1 MQSPSEATL
10 AQYINNFAA
19 TPKTIP
25 GTGVFAMRVQT
36 APFGHNAPKYTTL
49 PTEWINLAD
58 MDEPLN
64 EEELRKPYPFD
75 WDAGSPSVNFASNKI
90 SYKTIYGEQG
100 DVILLESA
108 FSDVLTGSW
117 ILMKSSAEDGDIAA
131 LRVVKAEQVSRADF
145 ALSAK
150 TTRLTLEADD
160 GQPDFNRFRLRTTA
174 IYAQSEAMELA
185 GKPVDMP
192 VQGDTIELD
201 HMLERQIRPGQPVI
215 VSGTPTD
222 LEDVVESELAI
233 VKEAVSIAG
242 YTHLVFESKLQ
253 RAYRRGSV
261 TVKANLAPA
270 THGES
275 HKEMLGGGDAS
286 QPFQTFPLG
295 HAPLTYLVAPV
306 PGGAR
311 SSLELR
317 VGGVRWKEAASFF
330 ELGPDDRIYVLRRDD
345 EGKTRVAFGDGRSGG
360 RLPTGFEN
368 VSASYRT
375 GLGVGGNL
383 AAGRIAL
390 LGSQPRFVRTVINP
404 VPAAGGADPESSTDT
419 RRNAPGSVRTFGRIV
434 SLPDFEDFARAFAGV
449 AKAQASLLQ
458 IGEARV
464 VHVTI
469 AGADGAPVSA
479 ESALYRDLLSAIDS
493 VRDRFQR
500 LFVSSYEKRYF
511 DVTAKVRVHPDYQ
524 TDVVVA
530 GVEDALRATFSF
542 ERRNL
547 AQGATLSEVMATMQG
562 VEGVQAVD
570 LDALRFS
577 HERGLKADT
586 KIVMKV
592 LSKVPARLSALRARR
607 DASGGVLPAQHLSVY
622 GIKLVEMT

>member
-1 MQSPSEATL
+1 
-10 AQYINNFAA
+10 
-19 TPKTIP
+19 
-25 GTGVFAMRVQT
+25 
-36 APFGHNAPKYTTL
+36 
-49 PTEWINLAD
+49 
-58 MDEPLN
+58 
-64 EEELRKPYPFD
+64 
-75 WDAGSPSVNFASNKI
+75 
-90 SYKTIYGEQG
+90 
-100 DVILLESA
+100 
-108 FSDVLTGSW
+108 
-117 ILMKSSAEDGDIAA
+117 
-131 LRVVKAEQVSRADF
+131 
-145 ALSAK
+145 
-150 TTRLTLEADD
+150 
-160 GQPDFNRFRLRTTA
+160 
-174 IYAQSEAMELA
+174 MELA
-185 GKPVDMP
+185 GKPVDTP
-192 VQGDTIELD
+192 VQGNTIELD

-222 LEDVVESELAI
+222 LEDIVESELAI
-233 VKEAVSIAG
+233 VKEAVNIAG

-270 THGES
+270 THGET
-275 HKEMLGGGDAS
+275 HKEVLGGGDAS

-295 HAPLTYLVAPV
+295 HTPLTYLVAPV

-317 VGGVRWKEAASFF
+317 VGGVLWKEAATFF
-330 ELGPDDRIYVLRRDD
+330 GLGPADRRYVLRRDD

-368 VSASYRT
+368 VSAKYRS
-375 GLGVGGNL
+375 GLGLAGNL
-383 AAGRIAL
+383 AAGKIAL
-390 LGSQPRFVRTVINP
+390 LGSQPRFVRAVINP
-404 VPAAGGADPESSTDT
+404 VPAAGGADPESSIDT

-434 SLPDFEDFARAFAGV
+434 SLNDFEDFARAFAGV

-469 AGADGAPVSA
+469 AGAGGAPVSPD
-479 ESALYRDLLSAIDS
+479 SALYRDLLSAIDS

-500 LFVSSYEKRYF
+500 LLVAAYEKRYF

-524 TDVVVA
+524 ADVVVA
-530 GVEDALRATFSF
+530 GVEEALRATFSF
-542 ERRNL
+542 ERRDL
-547 AQGATLSEVMATMQG
+547 AQGVTLSEVMATMQG
-562 VEGVQAVD
+562 VGGVEAID
-570 LDALRFS
+570 LDALQFS

-586 KIVMKV
+586 KIVTKV